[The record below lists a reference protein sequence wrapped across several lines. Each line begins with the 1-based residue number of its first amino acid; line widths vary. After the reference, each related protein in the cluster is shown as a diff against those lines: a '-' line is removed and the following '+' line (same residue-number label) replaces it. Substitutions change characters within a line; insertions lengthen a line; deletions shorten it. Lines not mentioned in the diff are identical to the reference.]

1 MLVRGILFDYG
12 GTLDGAAS
20 HWLDRFVELY
30 QYVGLELPFER
41 TKQAFYGADDAA
53 YADRRVIDMSLT
65 ELMDFHVA
73 VQLERLGITDTHVQH
88 RLVDEFVAR
97 SRAALAE
104 SRAVL
109 ARLAPHYRL
118 GVVSN
123 FYGNVGRILAD
134 AEILPLLSAV
144 ADSTHVGCTKPDR
157 RIFEH
162 ALAGLGTE
170 PGATLHVGDSYERD
184 VCAAHALGLQTAW
197 LVPSARRPAPGD
209 GVADL
214 VIASLNELEPALAAS
229 AGDAGKASR

>member
-30 QYVGLELPFER
+30 RHVGLELPFER

-53 YADRRVIDMSLT
+53 YADPRVIDMSLT

-123 FYGNVGRILAD
+123 FYGNVSRILAD

-229 AGDAGKASR
+229 AGDEGKASR